1 MLSISI
7 QLQDKD
13 FQIYDAEMD
22 DIFYDI
28 DSLVKCLETLKHF
41 TASEGVDIRERLK
54 EVITQLTLLICI
66 KLFTFRFDTLS
77 QYPDM
82 SSKIY

>member
-22 DIFYDI
+22 DIFDDI

-41 TASEGVDIRERLK
+41 TASEGADIRDRLK
-54 EVITQLTLLICI
+54 EVISLLNQFI
-66 KLFTFRFDTLS
+66 
-77 QYPDM
+77 
-82 SSKIY
+82 